1 MRKAI
6 FAVLAVTAFAT
17 TMFAQSKPNF
27 SGTWKLNVAKSSF
40 DPMPAPESRT
50 DVIEH
55 TDATLKDS
63 VTSVGGMGDIKGAMN
78 FNTDGSE
85 TSNKLGPQEVKST
98 LAWEGSNL
106 VINSK
111 LMYNESEVTI
121 KNVWSL
127 SDDGK
132 TLTESAHI
140 ASAMGEFDQKLIYE
154 KQDGAAVA
162 KASPPP
168 IAATPAPTAG
178 GVKPNFSGTWKLDV
192 SKSDFGMIPPDNSRT
207 DVIEHTDPVLKV
219 SVSRDGAQGKADYTI
234 NLTTD
239 GKEAVNHAGDF
250 EFKSTITWDASSL
263 VETQKFKYED
273 NDVTARDVWQ
283 LSDDGKT
290 LTHSA
295 HYISPMGEMDTKLV
309 YAKVTAQ

>member
-1 MRKAI
+1 MA
-6 FAVLAVTAFAT
+6 
-17 TMFAQSKPNF
+17 AQTKPNF

-40 DPMPAPESRT
+40 DPMPAPESRM
-50 DVIEH
+50 DVVEH
-55 TDATLKDS
+55 TDATLKDD
-63 VTSVGGMGDIKGAMN
+63 VTQVGGLGDIKGAMS
-78 FNTDGSE
+78 FNTDGTES
-85 TSNKLGPQEVKST
+85 SNKLGPQEVKST
-98 LAWEGSNL
+98 LAWEGGNL

-132 TLTESAHI
+132 TLTQNAHI
-140 ASAMGEFDQKLIYE
+140 ASPMGEFDQKLVYE

-162 KASPPP
+162 KAAPPP
-168 IAATPAPTAG
+168 IAATPAPAVG

-192 SKSDFGMIPPDNSRT
+192 SKSDFGMIPPDTSRT
-207 DVIEHTDPVLKV
+207 DVIEHNDPVMKV
-219 SVSRDGAQGKADYTI
+219 SVSRDGAQGKVDYTI

-250 EFKSTITWDASSL
+250 EFKSIVNWEASSL
-263 VETQKFKYED
+263 VENMKFKYED

-295 HYISPMGEMDTKLV
+295 HYVSPMGEMDTKLV
-309 YAKVTAQ
+309 FAKVTAQ